1 MRALVDTNAW
11 LWFSGSSHRLGP
23 QTRALLIDPKN
34 ELFFSHASAW
44 EFAIKAGLGKI
55 AGIGD
60 PAAYMRS
67 RLRRQRIVPLAITLD
82 HVLAVAALPAHHRDP
97 FDRLLVAQAQAE
109 SLTIVTSDPH
119 LVLYGVP
126 VHDATI

>member
-1 MRALVDTNAW
+1 VRALVDTNAW

-23 QTRALLIDPKN
+23 QTRGLLIDSKN
-34 ELFFSHASAW
+34 ELFLSHASAW

-55 AGIGD
+55 AGVGD

-67 RLRRQRIVPLAITLD
+67 RLRRQRIAPLAITLD

-119 LVLYGVP
+119 LARYGVP
-126 VHDATI
+126 VHDATT